1 MNKKWEIYQTNEEK
15 VEKLQEKYKLN
26 RLLSTLLT
34 NRGITEEAEITK
46 FLNPKR
52 SDFYDPFGMP
62 DMEKAAE
69 RILKAIKDKE
79 QIIIYGDYDVDG
91 ITSVTVLKS
100 FLEERGIQ
108 VNVYIPNR
116 LNEGYGLNKTAM
128 EEIAKQGNK
137 LMITVDCGITAVD
150 EVEYAK
156 TFGIETI
163 ITDHH
168 EPAEELPKAIA
179 VVDAKRK
186 DNKYECRNLAGVG
199 VVFKLIQALSI
210 KLGLDPKEY
219 LKYLDIVCVGT
230 ISDIV
235 PLTDENRVIV
245 KLGLKL
251 VEQTKNL
258 VLKEILQSCGYS
270 KINSTTISFG
280 VAPRINACGRM
291 GHQEEALNLLLSKEE
306 NEVKEL
312 TQKINEYNKTR
323 QEIEKNIYNEAVEQI
338 EKEGLDT
345 KNTIVVSGKGWHHG
359 VIGIVS
365 SKITELYFKP
375 SILLCEEDGE
385 CKGSGRSIPGFDLH
399 EALMECNDTIDKF
412 GGHAMAVGINIKKE
426 KVEEFKEEFEKIAK
440 EKEVDKIIPI
450 LNLDAEIKL
459 DDVNKEMVDSL
470 KELEPFGEA
479 NKMPIFAFRNLKID
493 SIRSLSEGKHLRLSV
508 KDNKNIINAIGFNMG
523 ALADTYRI
531 GDRVDIAGNL
541 EINSFNG
548 VDSIQINIKDIMR
561 DGYKNLKILILKPIK
576 EYKEIENYLYTLN
589 LENGYIQELGEHEE
603 EYVPTWEY

>member
-52 SDFYDPFGMP
+52 RCFYDPFGMP

-258 VLKEILQSCGYS
+258 GLKEILQSCGYS

-291 GHQEEALNLLLSKEE
+291 GHQEEALNLLLLKEE

-345 KNTIVVSGKGWHHG
+345 QNTIVVSGKGWHHG

-523 ALADTYRI
+523 VLADTYRI

-548 VDSIQINIKDIMR
+548 VDSIQINIKDIM
-561 DGYKNLKILILKPIK
+561 KSI
-576 EYKEIENYLYTLN
+576 
-589 LENGYIQELGEHEE
+589 
-603 EYVPTWEY
+603 

>member
-15 VEKLQEKYKLN
+15 VEELQEKYKLN
-26 RLLSTLLT
+26 RLLSILLT
-34 NRGITEEAEITK
+34 NRKITEENEIAK

-62 DMEKAAE
+62 DMEKAVE
-69 RILKAIKDKE
+69 RILKTIENKE

-156 TFGIETI
+156 TFCIETI

-258 VLKEILQSCGYS
+258 GLKEILQSCGYS

-291 GHQEEALNLLLSKEE
+291 GHQEEALNLLLSKEG

-412 GGHAMAVGINIKKE
+412 GGHAMAVGININKE

-493 SIRSLSEGKHLRLSV
+493 SIRSLSDGKHLRLSV

-523 ALADTYRI
+523 ALADIYRI

-548 VDSIQINIKDIMR
+548 VDSIQINIKDIM
-561 DGYKNLKILILKPIK
+561 KSI
-576 EYKEIENYLYTLN
+576 
-589 LENGYIQELGEHEE
+589 
-603 EYVPTWEY
+603 